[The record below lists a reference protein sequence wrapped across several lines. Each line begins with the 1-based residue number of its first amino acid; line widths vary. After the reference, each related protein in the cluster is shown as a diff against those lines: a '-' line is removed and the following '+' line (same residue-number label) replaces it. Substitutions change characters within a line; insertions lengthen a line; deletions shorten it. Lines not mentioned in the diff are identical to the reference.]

1 MLVGW
6 LSLTLGAAL
15 LALAA
20 GRLHHVDAA
29 DEPAVLLIVCGVLCG
44 WLAGA
49 LSVTWAASAAP
60 AHTRLRDG
68 GDGGDG
74 GDGSGP
80 AASPHRAVAAGL
92 SLPGGPHGPARA
104 KAPLPLLK
112 TLGVRTRR
120 LLLLAALLLLVAA
133 AALLAAGADALDGP
147 GGEVTDPAA
156 LALLVWGALLLWASV
171 TAAGVLA
178 FHQVL
183 TRTLTLTPTPTPTP
197 TITSTVTQAPG
208 ECSALTQWV
217 QAGSLR
223 LVKRGAIKGLALH
236 GRAHLDAASAAND
249 DHDAGANP
257 AAGAAARGSTRDG
270 GGGGSSGGRNSGGGS
285 SGALAE
291 VDLAEEEQQAAQ
303 QQQAEQRRADLAA
316 EQVGL

>member
-1 MLVGW
+1 VLVGW
-6 LSLTLGAAL
+6 LSLALGAAL
-15 LALAA
+15 LALAG

-74 GDGSGP
+74 SGL
-80 AASPHRAVAAGL
+80 AASPSRALAAGL
-92 SLPGGPHGPARA
+92 SLPGGPHGSARA

-156 LALLVWGALLLWASV
+156 LA
-171 TAAGVLA
+171 
-178 FHQVL
+178 QQQ
-183 TRTLTLTPTPTPTP
+183 R
-197 TITSTVTQAPG
+197 
-208 ECSALTQWV
+208 
-217 QAGSLR
+217 
-223 LVKRGAIKGLALH
+223 
-236 GRAHLDAASAAND
+236 
-249 DHDAGANP
+249 ANP
-257 AAGAAARGSTRDG
+257 NPNPR
-270 GGGGSSGGRNSGGGS
+270 
-285 SGALAE
+285 
-291 VDLAEEEQQAAQ
+291 
-303 QQQAEQRRADLAA
+303 
-316 EQVGL
+316 